1 MNNDELFKFPR
12 RAEISYRKGKVTK
25 LWLISSLNDPWH
37 STHHFTEVLTS
48 FVSENRSVL
57 KLFHFPEI
65 SQISSWVRWERRGR
79 WGGFPKIN
87 HPCSCLLLLLPP
99 PPQSL
104 EWNWWETESSIHHE
118 KYSVY
123 LFTEVYSGCVLVY
136 IVLGFQEETCAL
148 YLRKLST
155 PKVPKF
161 GAKAFHIRTSLVTA
175 SLNF

>member
-48 FVSENRSVL
+48 FVSENGSVL

-79 WGGFPKIN
+79 GGGSRKLTTPAPASF
-87 HPCSCLLLLLPP
+87 STF

-118 KYSVY
+118 RYSVY
-123 LFTEVYSGCVLVY
+123 LFTEVYSGCILVY
-136 IVLGFQEETCAL
+136 IVLGFQEETCAR

-175 SLNF
+175 SWNF